1 MSLSSQ
7 SNSLVIFPAICFVL
21 IVTNLNEAFKDFF
34 LDGFVLFVIATLSF
48 YSSHKNIA
56 LAMAE
61 GFLLTIL
68 VKIITIQDPIS
79 GMTQGYE
86 RFKLLFPSTDSKVSC
101 NKMTKAELLKFFDD
115 DTNQLQHAMEIGG
128 VPSNIGI
135 TNESAP
141 VIGTYLNLC

>member
-7 SNSLVIFPAICFVL
+7 SNTLAIFPAICFVL

-34 LDGFVLFVIATLSF
+34 LDGFVLFVIMTLSF
-48 YSSHKNIA
+48 YSAHKNIA

-79 GMTQGYE
+79 GMSQGYE
-86 RFKLLFPSTDSKVSC
+86 RFKLLLPSTDSKVSC
-101 NKMTKAELLKFFDD
+101 NKMTKTDLLKFFED
-115 DTNQLQHAMEIGG
+115 DTDQLKHAMETGG
-128 VPSNIGI
+128 VPSNI
-135 TNESAP
+135 TVTDETAP